1 MAKTETKFGEKQ
13 PKGNDDAELTF
24 GSSYGSAA
32 GIWALM
38 PKNIL
43 IADDN
48 AGVRTLIR
56 TYLEMQTEFEICG
69 EATDGVDAIEKIKEL
84 KPDLILLDLAMPKMN
99 GAEVASIIK
108 RTMPTVPIILFSVHG
123 EKIGKSLASAVG
135 VDIVLSKANGITNLV
150 ESVKSLLQVT

>member
-1 MAKTETKFGEKQ
+1 
-13 PKGNDDAELTF
+13 
-24 GSSYGSAA
+24 
-32 GIWALM
+32 M

-48 AGVRTLIR
+48 AGVRALIR
-56 TYLEMQTEFEICG
+56 TYLEMQTDFEVCG

-84 KPDLILLDLAMPKMN
+84 NPDLILLDLVMPKMN

-108 RTMPTVPIILFSVHG
+108 RTMPLVPIILFSVHG

-135 VDIVLSKANGITNLV
+135 VDIVLSKPDGISNLV
-150 ESVKSLLQVT
+150 ESVKSLLHVA

>member
-1 MAKTETKFGEKQ
+1 
-13 PKGNDDAELTF
+13 
-24 GSSYGSAA
+24 
-32 GIWALM
+32 M

-135 VDIVLSKANGITNLV
+135 VDVVLSKADGITNLV

>member
-1 MAKTETKFGEKQ
+1 
-13 PKGNDDAELTF
+13 
-24 GSSYGSAA
+24 
-32 GIWALM
+32 M

-108 RTMPTVPIILFSVHG
+108 GSMPHIPIILFSVHG
-123 EKIGKSLASAVG
+123 EKIGKALASAVG
-135 VDIVLSKANGITNLV
+135 VDIVLSKPDGISNLV
-150 ESVKSLLQVT
+150 ASVKNLLHVA

>member
-1 MAKTETKFGEKQ
+1 
-13 PKGNDDAELTF
+13 
-24 GSSYGSAA
+24 
-32 GIWALM
+32 M

-48 AGVRTLIR
+48 AGVRALIR
-56 TYLEMQTEFEICG
+56 TYLEMQTEFDVCG

-84 KPDLILLDLAMPKMN
+84 KPDLILLDLVMPKMN

-135 VDIVLSKANGITNLV
+135 VDIVLSKPDGISNLV
-150 ESVKSLLQVT
+150 ESVKSLLHVA

>member
-1 MAKTETKFGEKQ
+1 MALLKVLQ
-13 PKGNDDAELTF
+13 LQ
-24 GSSYGSAA
+24 
-32 GIWALM
+32 ALM

-56 TYLEMQTEFEICG
+56 TYLEMQPDFEVCG

-84 KPDLILLDLAMPKMN
+84 KPDLILLDLVMPKMN

-135 VDIVLSKANGITNLV
+135 VDIVLSKPDGISNLV
-150 ESVKSLLQVT
+150 ESVKSLLHVA

>member
-1 MAKTETKFGEKQ
+1 
-13 PKGNDDAELTF
+13 
-24 GSSYGSAA
+24 
-32 GIWALM
+32 M

-69 EATDGVDAIEKIKEL
+69 EASDGVDAIEKIKEL

-108 RTMPTVPIILFSVHG
+108 GSMLHIPIILFSVYG

-135 VDIVLSKANGITNLV
+135 VDIVLSKPDGISNLV
-150 ESVKSLLQVT
+150 ASVKNLLHVA

>member
-1 MAKTETKFGEKQ
+1 M
-13 PKGNDDAELTF
+13 
-24 GSSYGSAA
+24 S
-32 GIWALM
+32 
-38 PKNIL
+38 KNIL

-69 EATDGVDAIEKIKEL
+69 EASDGVDAIEKIKEL

-108 RTMPTVPIILFSVHG
+108 GSMPHIPIILFSVYG

-135 VDIVLSKANGITNLV
+135 VDIVLSKPDGISNLV
-150 ESVKSLLQVT
+150 ASVKNLLHVA

>member
-1 MAKTETKFGEKQ
+1 
-13 PKGNDDAELTF
+13 
-24 GSSYGSAA
+24 
-32 GIWALM
+32 M

-56 TYLEMQTEFEICG
+56 AYLEMQTGFEICG

-84 KPDLILLDLAMPKMN
+84 KPDLILMDLAMPKMN
-99 GAEVASIIK
+99 GAEVASIVK
-108 RTMPTVPIILFSVHG
+108 SSMPHIPIILFSVYG

-135 VDIVLSKANGITNLV
+135 VDIVLSKPDGIGNLV
-150 ESVKSLLQVT
+150 ESVKRLLHVA

>member
-1 MAKTETKFGEKQ
+1 
-13 PKGNDDAELTF
+13 
-24 GSSYGSAA
+24 
-32 GIWALM
+32 M

-48 AGVRTLIR
+48 AGVRALIR
-56 TYLEMQTEFEICG
+56 TYLEMQTDFEVCG

-99 GAEVASIIK
+99 GAEAASIIK

-135 VDIVLSKANGITNLV
+135 VDIVLSKPDGISNLV
-150 ESVKSLLQVT
+150 ESVKSLLHVA

>member
-1 MAKTETKFGEKQ
+1 
-13 PKGNDDAELTF
+13 
-24 GSSYGSAA
+24 
-32 GIWALM
+32 M

-48 AGVRTLIR
+48 AGVRALIR
-56 TYLEMQTEFEICG
+56 TYLEMQTDFEVCG

-84 KPDLILLDLAMPKMN
+84 KPDLILLDLVMPKMN

-135 VDIVLSKANGITNLV
+135 VDIVLSKPDGISNLV
-150 ESVKSLLQVT
+150 ESVKSLLHVA

>member
-1 MAKTETKFGEKQ
+1 
-13 PKGNDDAELTF
+13 
-24 GSSYGSAA
+24 
-32 GIWALM
+32 M

-48 AGVRTLIR
+48 AGVRALIR
-56 TYLEMQTEFEICG
+56 TYLEMQTDFEVCG

-135 VDIVLSKANGITNLV
+135 VDIVLSKPDGISNLV
-150 ESVKSLLQVT
+150 ESVKSLLHVA

>member
-1 MAKTETKFGEKQ
+1 
-13 PKGNDDAELTF
+13 
-24 GSSYGSAA
+24 
-32 GIWALM
+32 M

-123 EKIGKSLASAVG
+123 KKIGKSLASAVG
-135 VDIVLSKANGITNLV
+135 VDIVLSKADGITNLV

>member
-1 MAKTETKFGEKQ
+1 
-13 PKGNDDAELTF
+13 
-24 GSSYGSAA
+24 
-32 GIWALM
+32 M

-48 AGVRTLIR
+48 AGVRSLIR
-56 TYLEMQTEFEICG
+56 TYLEMQSDFEICG
-69 EATDGVDAIEKIKEL
+69 EAADGVDAIEKIKEL

-108 RTMPTVPIILFSVHG
+108 RTMPGVPIILFSIYG

-135 VDIVLSKANGITNLV
+135 VDIVLSKPDGISNLI
-150 ESVKSLLQVT
+150 ESAKNLLHVS

>member
-1 MAKTETKFGEKQ
+1 
-13 PKGNDDAELTF
+13 
-24 GSSYGSAA
+24 
-32 GIWALM
+32 M

-48 AGVRTLIR
+48 AGVRALIR
-56 TYLEMQTEFEICG
+56 TYLEMQTEFEVCG

-84 KPDLILLDLAMPKMN
+84 KPDLILLDLVMPKMN

-135 VDIVLSKANGITNLV
+135 VDIVLSKPDGISNLV
-150 ESVKSLLQVT
+150 ESVKSLLHVA

>member
-1 MAKTETKFGEKQ
+1 
-13 PKGNDDAELTF
+13 
-24 GSSYGSAA
+24 
-32 GIWALM
+32 M

-56 TYLEMQTEFEICG
+56 NYLEMQTEFEICG
-69 EATDGVDAIEKIKEL
+69 EASDGVDAIEKIKEL

-108 RTMPTVPIILFSVHG
+108 RTMPTIPIILFSAYG
-123 EKIGKSLASAVG
+123 EKVGKSLASAVG
-135 VDIVLSKANGITNLV
+135 VDIVLSKPDGISNLV
-150 ESVKSLLQVT
+150 ESVKNLLHVS

>member
-1 MAKTETKFGEKQ
+1 
-13 PKGNDDAELTF
+13 
-24 GSSYGSAA
+24 
-32 GIWALM
+32 M

-48 AGVRTLIR
+48 AGVRALIR
-56 TYLEMQTEFEICG
+56 TYLEMQTDFEVCG

-84 KPDLILLDLAMPKMN
+84 NPDLILLDLVMPKMN

-108 RTMPTVPIILFSVHG
+108 RTMPNVPIILFSVHG

-135 VDIVLSKANGITNLV
+135 VDIVLSKPDGISNLV
-150 ESVKSLLQVT
+150 ESVKSLLHVA

>member
-1 MAKTETKFGEKQ
+1 
-13 PKGNDDAELTF
+13 
-24 GSSYGSAA
+24 
-32 GIWALM
+32 M

-69 EATDGVDAIEKIKEL
+69 EATDGIDAIEKIKEL

-99 GAEVASIIK
+99 GAEVASII
-108 RTMPTVPIILFSVHG
+108 RGSMPHIPIILFSVHG

-135 VDIVLSKANGITNLV
+135 VDIVLSKPDGIGNLV
-150 ESVKSLLQVT
+150 ESVKRLLQVA

>member
-1 MAKTETKFGEKQ
+1 
-13 PKGNDDAELTF
+13 
-24 GSSYGSAA
+24 
-32 GIWALM
+32 M

-48 AGVRTLIR
+48 AGVRALIR
-56 TYLEMQTEFEICG
+56 TYLEMQTEFEVCG

-84 KPDLILLDLAMPKMN
+84 KPDLILLDLVMPKMN

-123 EKIGKSLASAVG
+123 E
-135 VDIVLSKANGITNLV
+135 
-150 ESVKSLLQVT
+150 

>member
-1 MAKTETKFGEKQ
+1 
-13 PKGNDDAELTF
+13 
-24 GSSYGSAA
+24 
-32 GIWALM
+32 M

-84 KPDLILLDLAMPKMN
+84 KPDLILMDLAMPKMN

-108 RTMPTVPIILFSVHG
+108 SSMPHIPIILFSVYG
-123 EKIGKSLASAVG
+123 EKIGKALASAVG
-135 VDIVLSKANGITNLV
+135 VDIVLSKPDGIGNLV
-150 ESVKSLLQVT
+150 ESVKKLLQVA